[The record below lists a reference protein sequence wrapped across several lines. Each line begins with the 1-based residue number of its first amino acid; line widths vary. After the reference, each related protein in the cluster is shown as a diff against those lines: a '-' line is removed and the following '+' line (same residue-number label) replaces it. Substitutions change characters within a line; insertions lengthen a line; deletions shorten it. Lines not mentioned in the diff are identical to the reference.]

1 MGMQCFLLREKEFSL
16 TLSLCVCVCARACVC
31 GGANVFVLV
40 HTYICVTMHMLC
52 VLVQNLSGRKMP
64 HIHPN
69 PKFFP
74 QFMNNWKLVRDEMQA
89 LGMKTMGI
97 EPEGTDMLPL

>member
-1 MGMQCFLLREKEFSL
+1 M
-16 TLSLCVCVCARACVC
+16 CVRARTCARARVCVR
-31 GGANVFVLV
+31 
-40 HTYICVTMHMLC
+40 IHMLWFF
-52 VLVQNLSGRKMP
+52 VPVQNLSGRKMP

-97 EPEGTDMLPL
+97 EPEGTFVLISCKTALSYILISIRQHVVCLMGL